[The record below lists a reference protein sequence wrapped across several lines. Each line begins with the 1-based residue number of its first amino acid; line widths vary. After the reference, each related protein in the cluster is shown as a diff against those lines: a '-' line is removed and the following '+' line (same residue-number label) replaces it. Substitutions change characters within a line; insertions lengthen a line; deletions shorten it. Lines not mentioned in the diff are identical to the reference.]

1 VRSINGAYTTIQTP
15 AKNIPM
21 SERPSWG
28 KDFADPG
35 TFFSL
40 LFHSK
45 AIIKDGNTN
54 YSLVGITPA
63 IAKKV
68 GATGNIANVPSV
80 DPDIDACQAKLGND
94 RTTCWENLDKK
105 LMEQV
110 VPWVPYL
117 WPNNVFIVGPKVT
130 HWNYDQFTDGPAYSS
145 VSVK

>member
-1 VRSINGAYTTIQTP
+1 
-15 AKNIPM
+15 M

-45 AIIKDGNTN
+45 AIIKEGNTN

-63 IAKKV
+63 IATKV
-68 GATGNIANVPSV
+68 GATGNLAGVPSV
-80 DPDIDACQAKLGND
+80 DPDINACQAKLGD
-94 RTTCWENLDKK
+94 ERTTCWENLDKK

-117 WPNNVFIVGPKVT
+117 WPNNVFIVGANVT